1 MTIFKQHD
9 IRGSVGTL
17 CGACIVT
24 LVALGFGA
32 APARAQNFT
41 PLPPQV
47 KFIKDGKFTGTLLIE
62 GKTLPITGAIDYLTG
77 DTQYLKI
84 SVDREG
90 QLITSDT
97 WLKQTSTAINQW
109 EIVSTDPTTCRKEV
123 LSGASYPQCN
133 AWSRNSNGLYVQK
146 CTVTAQGN
154 KTTLDRVVQ
163 LSSDNQLVQMTENA
177 TITGENGN
185 SPSNLTPVI
194 NPLGPPGSFIFVTD
208 SLTITMTE
216 QGTVPP
222 IPPNVPNLPSPFNLP
237 SICNASNANQG
248 KTKTYA
254 RAQSPTSVLGLVLRL
269 KAQSRQLEAPG

>member
-1 MTIFKQHD
+1 MTIIKHRD
-9 IRGSVGTL
+9 ICGLVGTL

-41 PLPPQV
+41 PLPPQA

-84 SVDREG
+84 SVNREG

-185 SPSNLTPVI
+185 SPSNLSPVI

-254 RAQSPTSVLGLVLRL
+254 RAQSPTSVFRLG
-269 KAQSRQLEAPG
+269 AEA

>member
-123 LSGASYPQCN
+123 LSGASYPKCN

-222 IPPNVPNLPSPFNLP
+222 TPPNVPNLPSPFNLP

>member
-1 MTIFKQHD
+1 MTIIKHRD
-9 IRGSVGTL
+9 ICGLVGTL

-77 DTQYLKI
+77 DTQYLKM

-222 IPPNVPNLPSPFNLP
+222 TPPMSPIYPAP
-237 SICNASNANQG
+237 SIFQAFATPPTPIRGKRKPMQG
-248 KTKTYA
+248 HNP
-254 RAQSPTSVLGLVLRL
+254 QHLFLGLVLRL